1 MSFIKA
7 TIDKVDVVCSCGV
20 CNQRKYSEALI
31 TPVAIRFPPCN
42 HCGGR
47 VCTGMTVPEF
57 SEDFAK
63 LEDDQLKRLIIAQVV
78 HKRALDDPGSS
89 VSSRGISKEDLLK
102 KAIRTG
108 QHHFVN
114 ETPEVFEAPL
124 PSGMKHARKYSLEHG
139 KPFIATQVAL
149 ENSDPELLARVD
161 ALLGGSSSED
171 NPQG

>member
-1 MSFIKA
+1 
-7 TIDKVDVVCSCGV
+7 
-20 CNQRKYSEALI
+20 
-31 TPVAIRFPPCN
+31 
-42 HCGGR
+42 
-47 VCTGMTVPEF
+47 MTVPEF
-57 SEDFAK
+57 SEEFTK
-63 LEDDQLKRLIIAQVV
+63 LDDDQLMRLVIAQAV
-78 HKRALDDPGSS
+78 HKRALDDAGSM
-89 VSSRGISKEDLLK
+89 VSGGLSKEELLK

-114 ETPEVFEAPL
+114 ETPDVFEAPL